1 MNKQILLIFN
11 NWKSWIENEKRLA
24 FKTSKSYCIDLKSFL
39 HFLSDHNNSNIDLT
53 TIINADEDDL
63 SSWFYE
69 RLKKGLSHRSNARA
83 LSSLKSF
90 FTFLITKKLIPSS
103 KILKIKGPKFLE
115 SLPRPLTESQTLKLL
130 DDIKTEKERWIMMRN
145 LSVLILMWGYGMRIS
160 EVLNLKLKDFYME
173 DLRIIGKGG
182 KIRVIPIANEINIFI
197 KKMIKE
203 CPYEVK
209 SDDFIFLGK
218 KGGKLKPEI
227 IQRLIRKIRNRLILP
242 ENTTPHSL
250 RHTFATELLQ
260 NFVDLRSI
268 QELLGHSSLS
278 TTQKYTSVNKD
289 HLREILEKNHPSTDD
304 L

>member
-1 MNKQILLIFN
+1 MNKKVILLFN

-24 FKTSKSYCIDLKSFL
+24 FKTTESYCIDLKSFFN
-39 HFLSDHNNSNIDLT
+39 FLSNYNNINIDFK
-53 TIINADEDDL
+53 TIINVDEDDL

-83 LSSLKSF
+83 LSSIKSF
-90 FTFLITKKLIPSS
+90 FTFLIAKKIIQSS

-130 DDIKTEKERWIMMRN
+130 DDIKTEREKWIMMRN
-145 LSVLILMWGYGMRIS
+145 LSVLILMWGYGLRIS
-160 EVLNLKLKDFYME
+160 EVLNLKLKDTNIE

-182 KIRVIPIANEINIFI
+182 KIRVIPIATEINIFI
-197 KKMIKE
+197 KKMIEE
-203 CPYEVK
+203 CPYEMK
-209 SDDFIFLGK
+209 SGDFIFLGK
-218 KGGKLKPEI
+218 KGKKLKPEI
-227 IQRLIRKIRNRLILP
+227 IQRLVKKVKDRLILP

-260 NFVDLRSI
+260 NHVDLRSI

-278 TTQKYTSVNKD
+278 TTQKYASVNKD
-289 HLREILEKNHPSTDD
+289 YLREILEKNHPSTD
-304 L
+304 

>member
-1 MNKQILLIFN
+1 MKKQIILIFN
-11 NWKSWIENEKRLA
+11 NWKLWIENEKRLA
-24 FKTSKSYCIDLKSFL
+24 FKTTQSYCIDLKSFL
-39 HFLSDHNNSNIDLT
+39 NFLRNHYNSEVDLKI
-53 TIINADEDDL
+53 IINADEDDL

-90 FTFLITKKLIPSS
+90 FTFLISKKLIQSS

-115 SLPRPLTESQTLKLL
+115 SLPRPLTESQTLKLMN
-130 DDIKTEKERWIMMRN
+130 DIKTEREKWIMMRN
-145 LSVLILMWGYGMRIS
+145 LSVLILMWGYGLRIS
-160 EVLNLKLKDFYME
+160 EVLNIKLKDTYME
-173 DLRIIGKGG
+173 DFRILGKGG
-182 KIRVIPIANEINIFI
+182 KIRVIPIAKEINIFI
-197 KKMIKE
+197 KKMTKE
-203 CPYEVK
+203 CPFK
-209 SDDFIFLGK
+209 INSDDFIFLGK

-227 IQRLIRKIRNRLILP
+227 IQRLVRKIRERLILP

-260 NFVDLRSI
+260 NFADLRSI

-289 HLREILEKNHPSTDD
+289 YLREILEKNHPSTD
-304 L
+304 

>member
-1 MNKQILLIFN
+1 MNKQIILFFN

-24 FKTSKSYCIDLKSFL
+24 LKTTQSYGIDLKSFL
-39 HFLSDHNNSNIDLT
+39 NFLSDHNNSNVDLT
-53 TIINADEDDL
+53 TIINVDEDDL

-69 RLKKGLSHRSNARA
+69 RLKKGLTHRSNARA
-83 LSSLKSF
+83 LSSIKSF
-90 FTFLITKKLIPSS
+90 FSFLIAKKLIQSS

-115 SLPRPLTESQTLKLL
+115 SLPRPLTESQTLKLF
-130 DDIKTEKERWIMMRN
+130 DDIKTERDRWIMMRN
-145 LSVLILMWGYGMRIS
+145 LSVLILMWGYGLRIS
-160 EVLNLKLKDFYME
+160 EVLDLKLKDLYVE

-182 KIRVIPIANEINIFI
+182 KIRVIPIATEINNFV

-203 CPYEVK
+203 CPYELK
-209 SDDFIFLGK
+209 LDDFIFLGK

-227 IQRLIRKIRNRLILP
+227 IQRLIRKVRNRLILP

-289 HLREILEKNHPSTDD
+289 HLREILEKNHPSTD
-304 L
+304 

>member
-1 MNKQILLIFN
+1 MNKQIILFFN

-24 FKTSKSYCIDLKSFL
+24 LKTTQSYSIDLKSFL
-39 HFLSDHNNSNIDLT
+39 NFLSDHNNSNVDLT
-53 TIINADEDDL
+53 TIINVDEDDL

-69 RLKKGLSHRSNARA
+69 RLKKGLTHRSNARA
-83 LSSLKSF
+83 LSSIKSF
-90 FTFLITKKLIPSS
+90 FSFLIAKKLIQSS

-115 SLPRPLTESQTLKLL
+115 SLPRPLTESQTLKLF
-130 DDIKTEKERWIMMRN
+130 DDIKTERDRWIMMRN
-145 LSVLILMWGYGMRIS
+145 LSVLILMWGYGLRIS
-160 EVLNLKLKDFYME
+160 EVLDLKLKDFYVE

-182 KIRVIPIANEINIFI
+182 KIRVIPIATEINNFV

-203 CPYEVK
+203 CPYELK
-209 SDDFIFLGK
+209 LDDFIFLGK

-227 IQRLIRKIRNRLILP
+227 IQRLIRKVRNRLILP

-289 HLREILEKNHPSTDD
+289 HLREILEKNHPSTD
-304 L
+304 

>member
-1 MNKQILLIFN
+1 MNKQIILFFN

-24 FKTSKSYCIDLKSFL
+24 LKTTQSYGIDLKSFL
-39 HFLSDHNNSNIDLT
+39 NFLSDHNNSNVDLT
-53 TIINADEDDL
+53 TIINVDEDDL

-69 RLKKGLSHRSNARA
+69 RLKKGLTHRSNARA
-83 LSSLKSF
+83 LSSIKSF
-90 FTFLITKKLIPSS
+90 FSFLIAKKLIQSS

-115 SLPRPLTESQTLKLL
+115 SLPRPLTESQTLKLF
-130 DDIKTEKERWIMMRN
+130 DDIKTERDRWIMMRN
-145 LSVLILMWGYGMRIS
+145 LSVLILMWGYGLRIS
-160 EVLNLKLKDFYME
+160 EVLDLKLKDFYVE

-182 KIRVIPIANEINIFI
+182 KIRVIPIATEINNFV

-203 CPYEVK
+203 CPYELK
-209 SDDFIFLGK
+209 LDDFIFLGK

-227 IQRLIRKIRNRLILP
+227 IQRLIRKVRNRLILP

-289 HLREILEKNHPSTDD
+289 HLREILEKNHPSTD
-304 L
+304 

>member
-1 MNKQILLIFN
+1 MNKQITLFFN
-11 NWKSWIENEKRLA
+11 NWKLWIENEKRLS
-24 FKTSKSYCIDLKSFL
+24 FKTSQSYCIDLKSFL
-39 HFLSDHNNSNIDLT
+39 NFLSYYKNSEVNLS
-53 TIINADEDDL
+53 TIINVDEDDL

-69 RLKKGLSHRSNARA
+69 RLQKGLSHRSNARA

-90 FTFLITKKLIPSS
+90 FSFLIAKKLIQSS

-115 SLPRPLTESQTLKLL
+115 SLPRPLTESQTLKLF
-130 DDIKTEKERWIMMRN
+130 DNIKTERERWIMMRN
-145 LSVLILMWGYGMRIS
+145 LSVLILMWGYGLRIS
-160 EVLNLKLKDFYME
+160 EGLNLKLKDFYTE
-173 DLRIIGKGG
+173 DLRIMGKGG
-182 KIRVIPIANEINIFI
+182 KIRVIPIAMEINIFI

-203 CPYEVK
+203 CPYKLK
-209 SDDFIFLGK
+209 SDNFIFLGK

-227 IQRLIRKIRNRLILP
+227 IQRLVKSIRNRLILP

-260 NFVDLRSI
+260 NSVDLRSI

-289 HLREILEKNHPSTDD
+289 HLREILEKNHPSSTD
-304 L
+304 

>member
-1 MNKQILLIFN
+1 MNKQIKLFFD

-24 FKTSKSYCIDLKSFL
+24 FNTSQSYCIDLKSFL
-39 HFLSDHNNSNIDLT
+39 NFLSNHNNLNVDLK
-53 TIINADEDDL
+53 TIINVDEDDL
-63 SSWFYE
+63 SGWFYE
-69 RLKKGLSHRSNARA
+69 RLKKGFSHRSNARA

-90 FTFLITKKLIPSS
+90 FTFLTTKKLIHSS
-103 KILKIKGPKFLE
+103 KILRVKGPKFLE

-130 DDIKTEKERWIMMRN
+130 DDIKTEKEKWIMMRN
-145 LSVLILMWGYGMRIS
+145 LSVLVLMWGYGLRIS
-160 EVLNLKLKDFYME
+160 EVLNLKLKDTYME
-173 DLRIIGKGG
+173 DIRIIGKGG
-182 KIRVIPIANEINIFI
+182 KIRAIPIASEIQIFI

-203 CPYEVK
+203 CPYEFK

-227 IQRLIRKIRNRLILP
+227 IQRLVRKIRYRLVLP

-289 HLREILEKNHPSTDD
+289 YLREILEKNHPSTD
-304 L
+304 

>member
-1 MNKQILLIFN
+1 MNKQIVLIFN

-24 FKTSKSYCIDLKSFL
+24 FKTTQSYCIDLKSFL
-39 HFLSDHNNSNIDLT
+39 NFLSNHNNSNVDLKTIIDL
-53 TIINADEDDL
+53 DEDDL

-90 FTFLITKKLIPSS
+90 FSFLIAKKMIQSS
-103 KILKIKGPKFLE
+103 KILKIKGPKFSE
-115 SLPRPLTESQTLKLL
+115 SLPRPLTENQTLKLL
-130 DDIKTEKERWIMMRN
+130 DDIKTEREKWIMMRN
-145 LSVLILMWGYGMRIS
+145 LSVLILMWGYGLRIS
-160 EVLNLKLKDFYME
+160 EVLNLKLKDTNME
-173 DLRIIGKGG
+173 DLRIIGKGE
-182 KIRVIPIANEINIFI
+182 KVRVIPIATEIIIFI
-197 KKMIKE
+197 KKMTQE
-203 CPYEVK
+203 CPFKMK

-218 KGGKLKPEI
+218 KGKKLQPEI
-227 IQRLIRKIRNRLILP
+227 IQRLIRKIRDRLLLP

-289 HLREILEKNHPSTDD
+289 YLREILEKNHPRKER
-304 L
+304 

>member
-1 MNKQILLIFN
+1 MNKQIKLFFD

-24 FKTSKSYCIDLKSFL
+24 FNTSQSYYIDLKSFL
-39 HFLSDHNNSNIDLT
+39 NFLSNHNNLNVDLK
-53 TIINADEDDL
+53 TIINVDEDDL
-63 SSWFYE
+63 SGWFYE
-69 RLKKGLSHRSNARA
+69 RLKKGFSHRSNARA

-90 FTFLITKKLIPSS
+90 FTFLITKKLINSS
-103 KILKIKGPKFLE
+103 KILRIKGPKFLE
-115 SLPRPLTESQTLKLL
+115 SLPRPLTENQTLKLL
-130 DDIKTEKERWIMMRN
+130 DEIKTEKEKWIMMRN
-145 LSVLILMWGYGMRIS
+145 LSVLTLMWGYGLRIS
-160 EVLNLKLKDFYME
+160 EVLNLKLKDTYVE
-173 DLRIIGKGG
+173 DIRITGKGG
-182 KIRVIPIANEINIFI
+182 KIRVIPIATEIQIFI

-203 CPYEVK
+203 CPYEFK

-227 IQRLIRKIRNRLILP
+227 IQRLVRKIRYRLLLP

-289 HLREILEKNHPSTDD
+289 YLREILEKNHPSTD
-304 L
+304 

>member
-1 MNKQILLIFN
+1 MNKQIKLFFD

-24 FKTSKSYCIDLKSFL
+24 FNTSQSYYIDLKSFL
-39 HFLSDHNNSNIDLT
+39 NFLSNHNNLNVDLK
-53 TIINADEDDL
+53 TIINVDEDDL
-63 SSWFYE
+63 SGWFYE
-69 RLKKGLSHRSNARA
+69 RLKKGFSHRSNARA

-90 FTFLITKKLIPSS
+90 FTFLITKKLIHSS
-103 KILKIKGPKFLE
+103 KILRIRGPKFLE

-130 DDIKTEKERWIMMRN
+130 GDIKTEKEKWIMMRN
-145 LSVLILMWGYGMRIS
+145 LSVLVLMWGYGLRIS
-160 EVLNLKLKDFYME
+160 EVLNLKLKDTYME
-173 DLRIIGKGG
+173 DIRIIGKGG
-182 KIRVIPIANEINIFI
+182 KIRVIPIATEIQIFI

-203 CPYEVK
+203 CPYEFK

-227 IQRLIRKIRNRLILP
+227 IQRLVRKIRYRLVLP

-289 HLREILEKNHPSTDD
+289 YLREILEKNHPSSD
-304 L
+304 

>member
-1 MNKQILLIFN
+1 MNKQIKLFFD

-24 FKTSKSYCIDLKSFL
+24 FNTSLSYCIDLKSFL
-39 HFLSDHNNSNIDLT
+39 NFLSNHNNLNVDLK
-53 TIINADEDDL
+53 TIINVDEDDL
-63 SSWFYE
+63 SGWFYE
-69 RLKKGLSHRSNARA
+69 RLKKGVSHRSNARA

-90 FTFLITKKLIPSS
+90 FSFLISKKLIHSS
-103 KILKIKGPKFLE
+103 KILRIKGPKFLE

-130 DDIKTEKERWIMMRN
+130 GDIKTEKEKWIMMRN
-145 LSVLILMWGYGMRIS
+145 LSVLILMWGYGLRIS
-160 EVLNLKLKDFYME
+160 EVLNLKLKDTYME
-173 DLRIIGKGG
+173 DIRIIGKGG
-182 KIRVIPIANEINIFI
+182 KIRVIPIATEIQIFI

-203 CPYEVK
+203 CPYEFK

-227 IQRLIRKIRNRLILP
+227 IQRLVRKIRYRLLLP

-250 RHTFATELLQ
+250 RHTFATELLK

-289 HLREILEKNHPSTDD
+289 YLREILEKNHPSSD
-304 L
+304 

>member
-1 MNKQILLIFN
+1 MNKQTKLFFD

-24 FKTSKSYCIDLKSFL
+24 FNTSQSYCIDLKSFL
-39 HFLSDHNNSNIDLT
+39 NFLSNHNNLNVDLK
-53 TIINADEDDL
+53 TIINVDEDDL
-63 SSWFYE
+63 SGWFYE
-69 RLKKGLSHRSNARA
+69 RLKKGFSHRSNARA

-90 FTFLITKKLIPSS
+90 FTFLITKKLINSS
-103 KILKIKGPKFLE
+103 KILRIKGPKFLE

-130 DDIKTEKERWIMMRN
+130 GDIKTEKEKWIMMRN
-145 LSVLILMWGYGMRIS
+145 LSVLVLMWGYGLRIS
-160 EVLNLKLKDFYME
+160 EVLNLKLKDTYVE
-173 DLRIIGKGG
+173 DIRITGKGG
-182 KIRVIPIANEINIFI
+182 KIRVIPIATEIQIFI

-203 CPYEVK
+203 CPYEFK

-227 IQRLIRKIRNRLILP
+227 IQRLVRKIRYRLVLP

-260 NFVDLRSI
+260 NFADLRSI

-289 HLREILEKNHPSTDD
+289 YLREILEKNHPSAD
-304 L
+304 

>member
-1 MNKQILLIFN
+1 MNKQIKLFFD

-24 FKTSKSYCIDLKSFL
+24 FNTSLSYCIDLKSFL
-39 HFLSDHNNSNIDLT
+39 NFLSNHNNFNVDLK
-53 TIINADEDDL
+53 TIINVDEDDL
-63 SSWFYE
+63 SGWFYE
-69 RLKKGLSHRSNARA
+69 RLKKGFSHRSNARA

-90 FTFLITKKLIPSS
+90 FSFLISKKLIHSS
-103 KILKIKGPKFLE
+103 KILRIKGPKFLE
-115 SLPRPLTESQTLKLL
+115 SLPRPLTESQTLKLM
-130 DDIKTEKERWIMMRN
+130 DDIKTEKEKWIMMRN

-160 EVLNLKLKDFYME
+160 EVLNLKLKDTYME
-173 DLRIIGKGG
+173 DIRIIGKGG
-182 KIRVIPIANEINIFI
+182 KIRAIPIAREIQIFI
-197 KKMIKE
+197 KKMTKE
-203 CPYEVK
+203 CPYEFR

-227 IQRLIRKIRNRLILP
+227 IQRLVRKIRYRLVLP

-289 HLREILEKNHPSTDD
+289 YLREILEKKHPSTD
-304 L
+304 

>member
-1 MNKQILLIFN
+1 MNKQIILFFN

-24 FKTSKSYCIDLKSFL
+24 LKTTQSYSIDLKSFL
-39 HFLSDHNNSNIDLT
+39 NFLSDHNNSNVDLT
-53 TIINADEDDL
+53 TIINVDEDDL

-69 RLKKGLSHRSNARA
+69 RLKKGLTHRSNARA
-83 LSSLKSF
+83 LSSIKSF
-90 FTFLITKKLIPSS
+90 FSFLIAKKLIQSS

-115 SLPRPLTESQTLKLL
+115 SLPRPLTESQTLKLF
-130 DDIKTEKERWIMMRN
+130 DDIKTERDRWIMMRN
-145 LSVLILMWGYGMRIS
+145 LSVLILMWGYGLRIS
-160 EVLNLKLKDFYME
+160 EVLDLKLKDLYLE

-182 KIRVIPIANEINIFI
+182 KIRVIPIATEINNFV

-203 CPYEVK
+203 CPYELK
-209 SDDFIFLGK
+209 LDDFIFLGK

-227 IQRLIRKIRNRLILP
+227 IQRLIRKVRNRLILP

-289 HLREILEKNHPSTDD
+289 HLREILEKNHPSTD
-304 L
+304 

>member
-1 MNKQILLIFN
+1 MNKKIVLIFN

-24 FKTSKSYCIDLKSFL
+24 FKTTQSYCIDLKSFL
-39 HFLSDHNNSNIDLT
+39 NFLSNHNNSNVDLKTIIDL
-53 TIINADEDDL
+53 DEDDL

-90 FTFLITKKLIPSS
+90 FSFLIAKKMIQSS
-103 KILKIKGPKFLE
+103 KILKIKGPKFSE
-115 SLPRPLTESQTLKLL
+115 SLPRPLTENQTLKLL
-130 DDIKTEKERWIMMRN
+130 DDIKTEREKWIMMRN
-145 LSVLILMWGYGMRIS
+145 LSVLILMWGYGLRIS
-160 EVLNLKLKDFYME
+160 EVLNLKLKDTNME
-173 DLRIIGKGG
+173 DLRIIGKGE
-182 KIRVIPIANEINIFI
+182 KVRVIPIATEIIIFI
-197 KKMIKE
+197 KKMTQE
-203 CPYEVK
+203 CPFKMK

-218 KGGKLKPEI
+218 KGKKLQPEI
-227 IQRLIRKIRNRLILP
+227 IQRLIRKIRDRLLLP

-289 HLREILEKNHPSTDD
+289 YLREILEKNHPRKER
-304 L
+304 

>member
-1 MNKQILLIFN
+1 MNKQIKLFFD

-24 FKTSKSYCIDLKSFL
+24 FNTSQSYYIDLKSFL
-39 HFLSDHNNSNIDLT
+39 NFLSNHNNLNVDLK
-53 TIINADEDDL
+53 TIINVDEDDL
-63 SSWFYE
+63 SGWFYE
-69 RLKKGLSHRSNARA
+69 RLKKGFSHRSNARA

-90 FTFLITKKLIPSS
+90 FTFLITKKLINSS
-103 KILKIKGPKFLE
+103 KILRIKGPKFLE
-115 SLPRPLTESQTLKLL
+115 SLPRPLTENQTLKLL
-130 DDIKTEKERWIMMRN
+130 DEIKTEKEKWIMMRN
-145 LSVLILMWGYGMRIS
+145 LSVLTLMWGYGLRIS
-160 EVLNLKLKDFYME
+160 EVLNLKLKDTYVE
-173 DLRIIGKGG
+173 DIRITGKGG
-182 KIRVIPIANEINIFI
+182 KIRVIPIATEIQIFI

-203 CPYEVK
+203 CPYEFK

-227 IQRLIRKIRNRLILP
+227 IQRLVRKIRYRLLLP

-260 NFVDLRSI
+260 NFADLRSI

-289 HLREILEKNHPSTDD
+289 YLRKILEKNHPSTD
-304 L
+304 

>member
-1 MNKQILLIFN
+1 MNKQIILFFN

-24 FKTSKSYCIDLKSFL
+24 LKTTQSYSIDLKSFL
-39 HFLSDHNNSNIDLT
+39 NFLSDHNNSNVDLT
-53 TIINADEDDL
+53 TIINVDEDDL

-69 RLKKGLSHRSNARA
+69 RLKKGLTHRSNARA
-83 LSSLKSF
+83 LSSIKSF
-90 FTFLITKKLIPSS
+90 FSFLIAKKLIQSS

-115 SLPRPLTESQTLKLL
+115 SLPRPLTESQTLKLF
-130 DDIKTEKERWIMMRN
+130 DDIKTERDRWIMMRN
-145 LSVLILMWGYGMRIS
+145 LSVLILMWGYGLRIS
-160 EVLNLKLKDFYME
+160 EVLDLKLKDFYVE

-182 KIRVIPIANEINIFI
+182 KIRVIPIATEINNFV

-203 CPYEVK
+203 CPYELK
-209 SDDFIFLGK
+209 LDDFIFLGK

-227 IQRLIRKIRNRLILP
+227 IQRLIRKVRNRLILP

-289 HLREILEKNHPSTDD
+289 YLREILEKNHPSTD
-304 L
+304 

>member
-1 MNKQILLIFN
+1 MDYDE
-11 NWKSWIENEKRLA
+11 KS
-24 FKTSKSYCIDLKSFL
+24 
-39 HFLSDHNNSNIDLT
+39 
-53 TIINADEDDL
+53 
-63 SSWFYE
+63 
-69 RLKKGLSHRSNARA
+69 
-83 LSSLKSF
+83 
-90 FTFLITKKLIPSS
+90 
-103 KILKIKGPKFLE
+103 
-115 SLPRPLTESQTLKLL
+115 
-130 DDIKTEKERWIMMRN
+130 
-145 LSVLILMWGYGMRIS
+145 SVLVLMWGYGLRIS

-182 KIRVIPIANEINIFI
+182 KIRLIPIVNEINIFI

-289 HLREILEKNHPSTDD
+289 YLREILEKNHPSTD
-304 L
+304 